1 MGMYHSPTPPL
12 VLRFDMTF
20 LGSLFMF
27 FEGKG
32 MNLSHSQAIPFPLL
46 PFQPLHGHS
55 QCLVQ
60 LVDHPAARGVH
71 GQGAGGGREVLAM
84 AAILQLVL
92 HLGWQ
97 DSVVVLGHGLLAALL
112 GCVGCQGEL
121 RPPDGHTDQDFL
133 WR

>member
-1 MGMYHSPTPPL
+1 MRLHTLQSPACPP
-12 VLRFDMTF
+12 
-20 LGSLFMF
+20 
-27 FEGKG
+27 
-32 MNLSHSQAIPFPLL
+32 SQAVPFPLL

-55 QCLVQ
+55 KCLVEFI
-60 LVDHPAARGVH
+60 DHPAARGVH
-71 GQGAGGGREVLAM
+71 GQGAGRGREVLAM

-121 RPPDGHTDQDFL
+121 WPPDRHTDQDFL